1 MKKCIVIVFLIM
13 SLFGRVF
20 AQVNSIMY
28 FMDRV
33 PQSTTIN
40 PAQTPDCKFYLGG
53 LITPIVGQMM
63 PPISLGINLP
73 IDYNDVIFH
82 GEGEYADSLITPL
95 HPTANINDFLNKL
108 RKVNY
113 ISTDLQISL
122 LTFGF
127 RTGEKGYFTFDL
139 SERIFGNVGVPKSLF
154 EFAVKGNDVV
164 RNADFRGLGVN
175 TMYYHQLA
183 LGYKKQVTK
192 TFALGLR
199 AKFLIGVA
207 NVNTASSKL
216 VLTTAQKTNYIN
228 VESEYIV
235 NTNLPLEVTLNEE
248 GYVEDIEFTNFEEES
263 TGSILKKYAF
273 TTGNYG
279 GAIDFGFLKDI
290 NSYITAYA
298 SVEDLGYISWR
309 QNASKF
315 ALYDEDSMK
324 FEGVKIT
331 SFNIDNNTDEI
342 NLDSIFENFKEIN
355 YEERSYKTYLPTKV
369 YAGVRYRVAK
379 RIHLGALAR
388 FEFLPHKINPSVT
401 LTANFKPF
409 KFTAATLS
417 YSYLNGN
424 FNNIGLGFTV
434 HPGFLQWY
442 FVSDNLI
449 GAMLFPANTRSVSF
463 RFGCNVVIGST
474 QKTDRDKKSSSSLIG
489 GKRHKNKGVIPYDN
503 NYHK

>member
-1 MKKCIVIVFLIM
+1 MKKTIVIVLLTMSFL
-13 SLFGRVF
+13 GRVS
-20 AQVNSIMY
+20 AQISNTMY
-28 FMDRV
+28 FMDRL
-33 PQSTTIN
+33 PQSTLIN
-40 PAQTPDCKFYLGG
+40 PAQTPECKFYMGG
-53 LITPIVGQMM
+53 LLVPFTGQMM
-63 PPISLGINLP
+63 PSIELGINLP
-73 IDYNDVIFH
+73 VDYNDVIFH

-95 HPTANINDFLNKL
+95 HPTANIDDFLNKL

-113 ISTDLQISL
+113 ISTDVQLSL

-127 RTGEKGYFTFDL
+127 RTGEKGFFTFDL
-139 SERIFGNVGVPKSLF
+139 SERMFGNVGLPKSLF
-154 EFAVKGNDVV
+154 EFAAKGNDVV

-183 LGYKKQVTK
+183 FGYKQQVSK

-228 VESEYIV
+228 VESQYIV

-248 GYVEDIEFTNFEEES
+248 GFVEDVEFTNFDEES
-263 TGSILKKYAF
+263 TGSILKKYALM
-273 TTGNYG
+273 TGNYG
-279 GAIDFGFLKDI
+279 GAIDFGFSKDI
-290 NSYITAYA
+290 NSSITAFG

-324 FEGVKIT
+324 FEGVEIN
-331 SFNIDNNTDEI
+331 SFNIDDITDDI
-342 NLDSIFENFKEIN
+342 NLDSIVENFKEIN
-355 YEERSYKTYLPTKV
+355 YEKRAYKTYLPTKV

-379 RIHLGALAR
+379 RINLGALAR

-417 YSYLNGN
+417 YSYIDGN
-424 FNNIGLGFTV
+424 FDNIGLGFTV
-434 HPGFLQWY
+434 HPGFIQWF

-449 GAMLFPANTRSVSF
+449 GAILFPANTRSLSLRV
-463 RFGCNVVIGST
+463 GCNMVFGSV
-474 QKTDRDKKSSSSLIG
+474 QKVGREKEQGGATLMDRRRS
-489 GKRHKNKGVIPYDN
+489 KNRGVIPYDT
-503 NYHK
+503 NYR